1 MLSWSEFQSAVLI
14 LILSFLPSL
23 HLLFVYPLSF
33 SCDRSVESDLSGQ
46 GEPCYTAFLNLIKLW
61 KIFVLKVTDAV
72 VDAVRKVYQIRLFV
86 RNGLLVFW
94 ISFLMKWIKPSSPFP
109 LNVLSVCQSSSC
121 RIFISTLYYI
131 YSKYLMGNI
140 FKAFHLTRD
149 QSIPCHRC

>member
-86 RNGLLVFW
+86 RNGLLVF
-94 ISFLMKWIKPSSPFP
+94 
-109 LNVLSVCQSSSC
+109 
-121 RIFISTLYYI
+121 
-131 YSKYLMGNI
+131 
-140 FKAFHLTRD
+140 
-149 QSIPCHRC
+149 